1 MTFLNMS
8 LKKKVADRQLGKKLH
23 RNGYKFFYEKI
34 YETQR
39 SCSQKLSWRREAI
52 NKQLTTGNSVLLVQ
66 DKFFWGKI
74 YETQRSCSQNI
85 LFQ

>member
-39 SCSQKLSWRREAI
+39 SCSQKLSWRREGNQQTI
-52 NKQLTTGNSVLLVQ
+52 NNGQLALLLVA
-66 DKFFWGKI
+66 G
-74 YETQRSCSQNI
+74 
-85 LFQ
+85 